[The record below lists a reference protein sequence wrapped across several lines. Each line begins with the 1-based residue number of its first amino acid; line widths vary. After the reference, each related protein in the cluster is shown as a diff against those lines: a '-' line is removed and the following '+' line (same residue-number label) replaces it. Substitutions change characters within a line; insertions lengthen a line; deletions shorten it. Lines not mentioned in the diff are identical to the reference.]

1 MRFGFYAGDTSKTI
15 YVRLRD
21 STTGLAKTGLAYN
34 SAGAIASYTLPLAA
48 RSAITL
54 ATQTVTG
61 AWSSGGT
68 FAAGV
73 AGSQIVVIGVNLQE
87 VAIAFLLIQSL
98 WGQRAGGTAFD
109 TGKAFPFP

>member
-1 MRFGFYAGDTSKTI
+1 MIK
-15 YVRLRD
+15 
-21 STTGLAKTGLAYN
+21 
-34 SAGAIASYTLPLAA
+34 
-48 RSAITL
+48 ITL
-54 ATQTVTG
+54 LWSVYFCPGQVLPGIFCGLFFWFQYG